1 MPAIES
7 TFDAD
12 EEDTLQYV
20 LAIAIFDVQTWDVAL
35 HELTSAALAKAIQM
49 TKKRRSI
56 ISGAFGQVIDEG
68 FDLLS
73 VGIVKGRGSAVIGG
87 IGFDQSGIE
96 LMLTNQQ
103 AETITE
109 TWRGGM
115 AVAVYSGSEG
125 SILV

>member
-1 MPAIES
+1 
-7 TFDAD
+7 
-12 EEDTLQYV
+12 
-20 LAIAIFDVQTWDVAL
+20 
-35 HELTSAALAKAIQM
+35 M
-49 TKKRRSI
+49 TKKSRSI

-73 VGIVKGRGSAVIGG
+73 VGIVKGRGSTVIGG
-87 IGFDQSGIE
+87 IGLDQSGIE
-96 LMLTNQQ
+96 LVLTNKQ